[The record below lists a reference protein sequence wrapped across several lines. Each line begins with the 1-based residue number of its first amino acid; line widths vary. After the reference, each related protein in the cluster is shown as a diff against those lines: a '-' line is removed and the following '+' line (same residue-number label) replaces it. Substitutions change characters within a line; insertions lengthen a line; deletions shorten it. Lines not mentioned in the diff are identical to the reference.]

1 MDNKELQQIA
11 EMFDTII
18 SSPNQAVQDAF
29 RNLTVLATLGKPA
42 EEQAGPFATLLDRLE
57 QLEYHMRE
65 LRKDVQIQQ
74 ASEYDFNVS
83 DANMQVDWTNQ
94 INQIGGS
101 TDIIT
106 ISSGSGSLIDIST
119 LDLNFTSD
127 KIKF

>member
-42 EEQAGPFATLLDRLE
+42 EEQAGPFATLLDRLD

-94 INQIGGS
+94 LGGS
-101 TDIIT
+101 DVIT
-106 ISSGSGSLIDIST
+106 ISTDSGSLIDIST
-119 LDLNFTSD
+119 LDLDFSSD

>member
-18 SSPNQAVQDAF
+18 SSPSQAVQDAF

-42 EEQAGPFATLLDRLE
+42 ETEAGPFATLLGRLE

-83 DANMQVDWTNQ
+83 DSTMQVDWTNQ
-94 INQIGGS
+94 LGGS
-101 TDIIT
+101 DVIT

>member
-18 SSPNQAVQDAF
+18 SSPSQAVQDAF
-29 RNLTVLATLGKPA
+29 RNLTVLATLGKPT
-42 EEQAGPFATLLDRLE
+42 EEQAGPFATMFDRLE
-57 QLEYHMRE
+57 QLEYQMRE

-74 ASEYDFNVS
+74 GSEYDFKIS
-83 DANMQVDWTNQ
+83 DNMQADWANQ
-94 INQIGGS
+94 LGGS
-101 TDIIT
+101 DVIT

-119 LDLNFTSD
+119 LDLDFSSD

>member
-29 RNLTVLATLGKPA
+29 RNLTVLATLGKPSD
-42 EEQAGPFATLLDRLE
+42 EHAGPFATMFDRLE
-57 QLEYHMRE
+57 QLEYQMRE

-74 ASEYDFNVS
+74 GSEYDFKLT
-83 DANMQVDWTNQ
+83 DNMQADWTHQ
-94 INQIGGS
+94 TGDG
-101 TDIIT
+101 DIIT
-106 ISSGSGSLIDIST
+106 ISTDSGSLVDIST
-119 LDLNFTSD
+119 LDLDFSSN